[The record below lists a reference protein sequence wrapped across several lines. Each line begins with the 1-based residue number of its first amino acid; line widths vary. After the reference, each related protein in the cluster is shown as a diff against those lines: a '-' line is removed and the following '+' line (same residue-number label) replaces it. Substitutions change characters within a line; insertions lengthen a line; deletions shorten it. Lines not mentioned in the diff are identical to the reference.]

1 MVLRIYIKQIL
12 INIIVNLMPYYF
24 TKFIWCRRLIYQSTN
39 KYNPIDLDLLQES
52 LNDYSG
58 ELDAYDYYEN
68 TNLTKYNF
76 Y

>member
-1 MVLRIYIKQIL
+1 MVLRIYIMQIL

-24 TKFIWCRRLIYQSTN
+24 TKFIWYRRLIYQSTN
-39 KYNPIDLDLLQES
+39 KYNPIDLDLLHES

-58 ELDAYDYYEN
+58 ELNMYDYYEN